1 MLNGKTVLV
10 VEEEFLIA
18 LDIQRV
24 LESLGAGQTLF
35 ARTLEEADSIAAQGT
50 DLGLAI
56 IEVRTAP
63 DPSAALTQALIDS
76 NVAVVVST
84 ANVSLRRGLPQLPG
98 TPVVLKPMAEDDLV
112 AAIGQALAILV

>member
-24 LESLGAGQTLF
+24 LETLGVGQMLF
-35 ARTLEEADSIAAQGT
+35 ARTLQEADAIAGQDT

-56 IEVRTAP
+56 VEVRTGGEP
-63 DPSAALTQALIDS
+63 PLALAHALVNS
-76 NVAVVVST
+76 KVAVVLST
-84 ANVSLRRGLPQLPG
+84 ADVSLRRGLPQLPDI
-98 TPVVLKPMAEDDLV
+98 PVVLKPMAEDDLV
-112 AAIGQALAILV
+112 AAIGQALAARP